1 MQTQGM
7 VAGAS
12 RPVRFGSVA
21 GSNSF
26 TLPGPPRER
35 EVSTFSK
42 ERYLVLCEMVSAGW
56 PLEAMMV
63 DMSSAWSGMGLD
75 WTGLDWTALQ
85 ERGLDSWESW
95 IRAVSARCVLREH
108 IAPLL
113 RAKIVSSG
121 GVKPG
126 TLGETPSG

>member
-7 VAGAS
+7 VAG
-12 RPVRFGSVA
+12 
-21 GSNSF
+21 
-26 TLPGPPRER
+26 
-35 EVSTFSK
+35 
-42 ERYLVLCEMVSAGW
+42 
-56 PLEAMMV
+56 
-63 DMSSAWSGMGLD
+63 
-75 WTGLDWTALQ
+75 ALQ
-85 ERGLDSWESW
+85 ERGLDSWESR